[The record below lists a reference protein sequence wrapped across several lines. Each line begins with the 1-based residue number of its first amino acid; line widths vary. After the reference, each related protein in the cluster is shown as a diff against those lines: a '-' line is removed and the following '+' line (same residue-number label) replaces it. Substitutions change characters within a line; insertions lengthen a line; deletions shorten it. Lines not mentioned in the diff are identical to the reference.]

1 MSTISEIIS
10 SLETASHPVARAL
23 HKGDSFKVLL
33 IGFKQGMILQD
44 HKAHI
49 PSKLTVLY
57 GSVIYKEGEKE
68 IRLPQYGEVGIPV
81 EIIHSVEA
89 LEDSLCLLTQGGFSN

>member
-10 SLETASHPVARAL
+10 ALETASHPVARAL
-23 HKGDSFKVLL
+23 HKGDQFKVLM
-33 IGFKQGMILQD
+33 IGFKKGMILQD

-49 PSKLTVLY
+49 PSKLTVLQ
-57 GSVIYKEGEKE
+57 GSVVYREGEE
-68 IRLPQYGEVGIPV
+68 EVHLPQYDEVGIPV
-81 EIIHSVEA
+81 EVTHSVEA